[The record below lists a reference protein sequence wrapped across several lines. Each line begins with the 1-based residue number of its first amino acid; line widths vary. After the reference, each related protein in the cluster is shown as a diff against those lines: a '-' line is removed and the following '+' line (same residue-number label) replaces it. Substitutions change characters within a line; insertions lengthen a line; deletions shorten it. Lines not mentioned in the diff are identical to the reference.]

1 MVTNVAIDIK
11 RHHVSTCCTVLDVVH
26 PASMEKKTVEGNGNI
41 FLDAGLVHSCLL
53 SRHVLNEVRNF
64 Y

>member
-41 FLDAGLVHSCLL
+41 FLDAGLNIIIL
-53 SRHVLNEVRNF
+53 SNL
-64 Y
+64 